1 MNRGVKTLPVYV
13 TNSVTNMDSDNY
25 ERYMIILKE
34 ININKNIKIYKNVKS
49 KDVAGYT
56 TLSVRG
62 I

>member
-1 MNRGVKTLPVYV
+1 
-13 TNSVTNMDSDNY
+13 MDSDNY

-56 TLSVRG
+56 TLSV
-62 I
+62 